1 MVNIPFVQNM
11 VFEVFRRSG
20 MEGNLES
27 SLIRIDREGSF
38 WGTYIVFESPN
49 SSWVRKHVLHCETE
63 VYKAR
68 TISPSHGSDLY
79 RHSMVTDMD
88 YWLSWNKKTRSLE
101 SPTEIRDLV
110 AALNDLPTSSLL
122 PYLDRHVD
130 LDQWFQRWALYILM
144 NVDDFCA
151 HNYYLMLPGDPDA
164 KWQQLAYDFDS
175 GFTYNRVGALRA
187 LYGDGSSGDLASWQQ
202 GRFYAIVAANATLTR
217 IYFFKLQ
224 DMLNDYYQTGT
235 LFPVIDDLFGDAS
248 VDRALDIS
256 RWGTM
261 RSTTSEIKT
270 VFASQRTR
278 MATFINGENLPTV
291 VPGASPSPGSYV
303 NRVLVTLAGQAGWDT
318 VYTTDGSDPR
328 LSDTAMDYFTPFL
341 LDETTMVRAALV
353 RGAPTG
359 GDWSRVSDFLFEI
372 ESSLPSQVGPFLRGD
387 CNSDG
392 KINPIEDAIYVLFY
406 NFAQSTFPTC
416 KAACD
421 ADGDGQV
428 DGVVTDALYLLVY
441 GFLAGPA
448 PVAPFSA
455 CGLSTD
461 AGDLAVGCV
470 ASSGC
475 P

>member
-1 MVNIPFVQNM
+1 VIEGIAYPHIETRLRGAGSRTHPKLQWKFRFNRGALPNGDRTLDTMVNIPFVQNM

-49 SSWVRKHVLHCETE
+49 SSWVRKHVLHRETE

-202 GRFYAIVAANATLTR
+202 GRFYASVAANATLTR

-248 VDRALDIS
+248 VDRARYQSLGNHALDDFGDQDRLCLAAHTNGDFYQWRES
-256 RWGTM
+256 AHARPGC
-261 RSTTSEIKT
+261 
-270 VFASQRTR
+270 FAV
-278 MATFINGENLPTV
+278 A
-291 VPGASPSPGSYV
+291 
-303 NRVLVTLAGQAGWDT
+303 RVLCQ
-318 VYTTDGSDPR
+318 PR
-328 LSDTAMDYFTPFL
+328 LGHAR
-341 LDETTMVRAALV
+341 RA
-353 RGAPTG
+353 G
-359 GDWSRVSDFLFEI
+359 GLGHRLHDRW
-372 ESSLPSQVGPFLRGD
+372 
-387 CNSDG
+387 
-392 KINPIEDAIYVLFY
+392 K
-406 NFAQSTFPTC
+406 
-416 KAACD
+416 
-421 ADGDGQV
+421 
-428 DGVVTDALYLLVY
+428 
-441 GFLAGPA
+441 
-448 PVAPFSA
+448 
-455 CGLSTD
+455 
-461 AGDLAVGCV
+461 
-470 ASSGC
+470 
-475 P
+475 